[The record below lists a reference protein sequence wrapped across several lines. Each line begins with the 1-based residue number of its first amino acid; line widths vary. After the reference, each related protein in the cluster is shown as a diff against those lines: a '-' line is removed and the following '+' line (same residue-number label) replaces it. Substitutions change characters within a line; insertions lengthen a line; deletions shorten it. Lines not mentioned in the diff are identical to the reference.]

1 MTAPVALALRLPMES
16 PPLLMNQLRSK
27 THWRAQH
34 AAHQQVIDTVV
45 TMCRAQRAGSFSD
58 PVVVVLT
65 WHAKHNR
72 RRDPDSLAPMVKGCL
87 DGLVR
92 AGVLTDDSST
102 YVRDVHLRVQIG
114 ATDPRVELAVTAVT
128 EVAS

>member
-1 MTAPVALALRLPMES
+1 MTTPTALALRLPLEA
-16 PPLLMNQLRSK
+16 PPILMNQLRSK

-45 TMCRAQRAGSFSD
+45 AMCRGQRIGLFTD

-65 WHAKHNR
+65 WHAKHKR

-92 AGVLTDDSST
+92 AGVLTDDSSV
-102 YVRDVHLRVQIG
+102 YVHDVHLRVQIG
-114 ATDPRVELAVTAVT
+114 ATDPRVELEVSIVQA
-128 EVAS
+128 VAS